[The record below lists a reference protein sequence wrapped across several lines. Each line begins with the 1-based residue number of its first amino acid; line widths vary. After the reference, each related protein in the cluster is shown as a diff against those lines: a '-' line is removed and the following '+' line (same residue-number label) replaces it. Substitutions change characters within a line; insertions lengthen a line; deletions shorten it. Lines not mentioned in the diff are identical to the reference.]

1 MTTLIQPTETLD
13 TGHRGYD
20 VAVIG
25 GGIVGAAI
33 ARELAAYRLSIA
45 LLEARGDVGDA
56 TSKANTALLHS
67 GYDATPGTL
76 ESRLVRRGH
85 QLLGAY
91 AHETGIPVEPTGAL
105 LVAWTD
111 EERATLPALKDKAEQ
126 NGYDNSEIV
135 GAERVYGDLPD
146 LGEGALGAL
155 TVPDEAIICTWTAT
169 LAIATEAR
177 LRGVDLLLEHRVIGA
192 DMRADH
198 TVLHTSKGPLSAR
211 LVINAAGLGAD
222 EVDGLFGHQRFTVTP
237 RRGELLVFDKLAR
250 GLVNRIV
257 LAVPSKV
264 GKGVLISPT
273 IYGNVMLG
281 PTAEDLSDKTATG
294 TSEAG
299 FAFLLEKGRRLMPRL
314 LDEEVT
320 ASYAGLRATIDRND
334 YLIEL
339 DRDQRYVLVAG
350 IRSTGLTAA
359 LAIGEHVRE
368 QLTGTGIVP
377 FVARDDLPPAP
388 RMPNIGERFPRPYQ
402 QPERI
407 AADAEYGRIVCFCER
422 VTAGEI
428 RDAFQSPIPPRDL
441 NGLRRRTRAMNGRC
455 QGFFCGAQ
463 VAALLDGHG
472 RHTLAAPDRQEA
484 R

>member
-1 MTTLIQPTETLD
+1 MTMLSQPETLEA
-13 TGHRGYD
+13 GRRSCD

-33 ARELAAYRLSIA
+33 ARELSGFRLSVA

-85 QLLGAY
+85 QLLGDY
-91 AHETGIPVEPTGAL
+91 AKATGIPVEPTGAL
-105 LVAWTD
+105 LVAWSHD
-111 EERATLPALKDKAEQ
+111 ERDTLPALKDQAEQ
-126 NGYDNSEIV
+126 NGYANSEIV
-135 GAERVYGDLPD
+135 DAERVYRDLPD

-192 DMRADH
+192 DVGAEH
-198 TVLHTSKGPLSAR
+198 TVLHTSKGPVSAS

-222 EVDGLFGHQRFTVTP
+222 EVDSLFGHQRFTVTP

-250 GLVNRIV
+250 GLVNHIV

-281 PTAEDLSDKTATG
+281 PTAEDLSDKADTG
-294 TSEAG
+294 TSESG
-299 FAFLLEKGRRLMPRL
+299 FDFLLEKGQRLMPRL

-334 YLIEL
+334 YLIEVEP
-339 DRDQRYVLVAG
+339 DQRYVLVAG

-359 LAIGEHVRE
+359 LAIGEYVRE
-368 QLTGTGIVP
+368 QVTVAGILP
-377 FVARDDLPPAP
+377 LVARDDVPDPP

-402 QPERI
+402 QPDRI
-407 AADAEYGRIVCFCER
+407 AADPEYGRIICFCER

-428 RDAFQSPIPPRDL
+428 RDAFQSPIPPQDL

-463 VAALLDGHG
+463 IDALVEEHARRTSLIS
-472 RHTLAAPDRQEA
+472 DRQQA